1 MAGRR
6 WWLLLL
12 ACALA
17 ASGLVT
23 ASASAGPPDQ
33 DPRAQAARATKLTL
47 RASLDEAAYGTTV
60 TLSGKLTSGGKGL
73 KGQKVVIKHRVSGA
87 KTWTRVGTVTTRR
100 KGVWRKDV
108 QVRVRG
114 SYLATYRG
122 TRTYAPSRAA
132 KQQIDSFAFLTD
144 YAVGPG
150 GRDAYRDEP
159 WTFTGRTAPEL
170 AGQPVH
176 VVRGPFRISTAVATG
191 TVGPG
196 GAISLTHRMTDVGR
210 YDYWLSVDGGLL
222 MYGADSPHSSIT
234 TRAVGAPTTPSI
246 TTTSLPSVEV
256 HVPYQATFLAAGGEV
271 TWSAVGA
278 LPPGLTLSSDG
289 VLTGTPSQAGT
300 WEVGVRASNVAG
312 TTTRTVSLTVAQGS
326 LTVTTGRLYDAA
338 VGVPYPHTPYT
349 SGGWQEMFCT
359 PCQGGATWAVTSGSL
374 PPGMDFV
381 DGDDIVDPPASY
393 VYGTATQP
401 GVYQFTISGVVDGRS
416 GSKQFTLRVVPST
429 SDLIR
434 IDYNDVTFRLPAGT
448 VGQPYSHQLTAR
460 GGTGLAWSAL
470 GPPPPGLT
478 LSSTGLL
485 SGTPTRAGDGW
496 LDVAATDG
504 ARYDWQGFLI
514 AVAPPP

>member
-1 MAGRR
+1 M
-6 WWLLLL
+6 
-12 ACALA
+12 
-17 ASGLVT
+17 
-23 ASASAGPPDQ
+23 
-33 DPRAQAARATKLTL
+33 
-47 RASLDEAAYGTTV
+47 
-60 TLSGKLTSGGKGL
+60 
-73 KGQKVVIKHRVSGA
+73 
-87 KTWTRVGTVTTRR
+87 
-100 KGVWRKDV
+100 
-108 QVRVRG
+108 
-114 SYLATYRG
+114 
-122 TRTYAPSRAA
+122 
-132 KQQIDSFAFLTD
+132 
-144 YAVGPG
+144 GPG

-176 VVRGPFRISTAVATG
+176 VVRGPFRISTPVATG

-312 TTTRTVSLTVAQGS
+312 TTTRTVSLTVAPGS

-359 PCQGGATWAVTSGSL
+359 PCPGGATWAVTSGSL

-401 GVYQFTISGVVDGRS
+401 GVYQFTIRRSWTGGRAAS
-416 GSKQFTLRVVPST
+416 SSRCG
-429 SDLIR
+429 
-434 IDYNDVTFRLPAGT
+434 
-448 VGQPYSHQLTAR
+448 
-460 GGTGLAWSAL
+460 WC
-470 GPPPPGLT
+470 PPPPT
-478 LSSTGLL
+478 SSASTTTMSPSACPRGRWG
-485 SGTPTRAGDGW
+485 SPT
-496 LDVAATDG
+496 ATSS
-504 ARYDWQGFLI
+504 RL
-514 AVAPPP
+514 AVAPASRGRRWAHRHRG